1 MRLPALAA
9 VIAATG
15 AVSWLG
21 MPLAAATPAKCPE
34 LGGVVD
40 GSRMCQIR
48 DTTRGYALNISYPI
62 DYPDQQAVVDY
73 ITQTRDGY
81 VNVAKMPGPHET
93 SYELDT
99 SATQYT
105 AAIPPRNTQSVVF
118 KTFQDVGGAHPQTFY
133 KTFTWDLVQ
142 RRPITIENLF
152 APGAQPFPVILPMVQ
167 GELIRQS
174 AQPVLMPP
182 AAGLDPET
190 YQNFAITN
198 DSLIFFFSQGQVLPE
213 SAGAVQVTVPRAP
226 IEAMLA

>member
-1 MRLPALAA
+1 MRLSALAA
-9 VIAATG
+9 VIAASG
-15 AVSWLG
+15 AVGWLG
-21 MPLAAATPAKCPE
+21 MPLAAAIPAKCSD
-34 LGGVVD
+34 LGGVID

-48 DTTRGYALNISYPI
+48 DTSRGYALNISYPI

-99 SATQYT
+99 TATQYT
-105 AAIPPRNTQSVVF
+105 AAIPPHNTQSVVF

-133 KTFTWDLVQ
+133 KSFNWDQNQ
-142 RRPITIENLF
+142 RKPITIDSLF
-152 APGAQPFPVILPMVQ
+152 APGTQPFPVILPMVQ
-167 GELIRQS
+167 GELVRQS

-182 AAGLDPET
+182 AAGLDPDT